1 MKDWYSSIYKACIFA
16 SLISFI
22 IGFFTESKTSLGAY
36 IAGYSVL
43 TLGIMMILIILFNSV
58 LRNTSNGSTKG
69 SDASTKGSD
78 ASTFQILYTI
88 LITSGPFLL
97 IFAVISFVLY
107 LLINYKDNIINGHV
121 APSYSSFSNI
131 IILLLLIQVYLVYTN
146 ITAENFESNGKI
158 SKVNSSFI
166 YLLGLL
172 TAICSIILGTIL
184 KYYSTDGF
192 SNPLRD

>member
-16 SLISFI
+16 SLIAFI
-22 IGFFTESKTSLGAY
+22 IGAY

-69 SDASTKGSD
+69 SG

-131 IILLLLIQVYLVYTN
+131 IILLLLVQVYLVYTN
-146 ITAENFESNGKI
+146 IIAENFESNGKI

-166 YLLGLL
+166 YLLGVL
-172 TAICSIILGTIL
+172 TAISSIILGTIL

-192 SNPLRD
+192 ANPLSD